1 MAAKKKYWVT
11 KYALTKGIFQVEAE
25 LVKSSDVT
33 IRANKPSGIT
43 SYYHKN
49 EWYPTKQEAVSR
61 AKEMQKKML
70 INLQERIKKIEALK
84 F

>member
-11 KYALTKGIFQVEAE
+11 KYALTQGIFQVEAE

-33 IRANKPSGIT
+33 IRVSKPSGIT
-43 SYYHKN
+43 TYYHKN
-49 EWYPTKQEAVSR
+49 EWYLTKQEAVSR

-70 INLQERIKKIEALK
+70 ISLQERIKKIEALK